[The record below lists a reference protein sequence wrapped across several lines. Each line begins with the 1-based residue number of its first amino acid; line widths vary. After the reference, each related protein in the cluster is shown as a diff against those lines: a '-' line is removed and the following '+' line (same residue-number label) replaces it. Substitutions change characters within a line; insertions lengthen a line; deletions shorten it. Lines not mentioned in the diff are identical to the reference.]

1 MMYDK
6 LQKSKPAITKK
17 VNEAPRMLRAGTS
30 GSNKQSDAQKL
41 QQQKTQLRNSGKVRD
56 AAALF
61 EQFLE

>member
-6 LQKSKPAITKK
+6 LQKSKPAINKK
-17 VNEAPRMLRAGTS
+17 VAEASKFMKSGTS
-30 GSNKQSDAQKL
+30 GGQKDSEAQSVQKQKN
-41 QQQKTQLRNSGKVRD
+41 QLRNSGKVRD